1 MKFVMSIII
10 GTRALQTLIS
20 GMHAPNDETTEK
32 TMFSIQLL
40 IDTYR
45 VMILYLKN
53 YFAMTISKCGS
64 QLAVIWNHLDFQPVI
79 DVYKCRFSSMVIII
93 SRPELTE

>member
-1 MKFVMSIII
+1 MKFVMCIII

-20 GMHAPNDETTEK
+20 GMNAPNDETKEK

-45 VMILYLKN
+45 VMILC
-53 YFAMTISKCGS
+53 SE
-64 QLAVIWNHLDFQPVI
+64 
-79 DVYKCRFSSMVIII
+79 II
-93 SRPELTE
+93 SQ